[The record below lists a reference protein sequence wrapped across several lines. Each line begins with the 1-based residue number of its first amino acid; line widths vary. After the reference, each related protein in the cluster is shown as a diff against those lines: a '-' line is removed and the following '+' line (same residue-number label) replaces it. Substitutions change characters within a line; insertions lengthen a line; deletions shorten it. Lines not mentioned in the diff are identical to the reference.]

1 MALLA
6 LFSATTRPA
15 CDEFHLVFQSVGIDS
30 EVVDYE
36 DKYYLLVDESVA
48 EYAYTQLKVYVEEN
62 APEQHITRPLRPF
75 KQGFV
80 AAYIYAIILVL
91 VNILQNN
98 HAFGLD
104 WTQLGLADSYKLVA
118 GEWWLN
124 FTALSLHA
132 DIAHLAGNIGFGVLF
147 GLLVSQYIGAGAAW
161 LTILL
166 SGATGNALNAWLYNS
181 LHLSMG
187 ASTMV
192 FAALGIL
199 GVFSLNARY
208 AYHQRGIRRWL
219 PFFAAIALL
228 GFTGTAGERTDV
240 LAHISGF
247 ASGCVAATLWLT
259 LGKDRV
265 ITRQHQIFFGVI
277 SVFILIFTWTLAIE
291 NV

>member
-6 LFSATTRPA
+6 LFSATSRPA
-15 CDEFHLVFQSVGIDS
+15 CDEFHLVFLSVGIDS

-36 DKYYLLVDESVA
+36 DKYYLLVEETVA
-48 EYAYTQLKVYVEEN
+48 EYAYTQLKAYVEEN
-62 APEQHITRPLRPF
+62 APEQHITRPLRPL

-80 AAYIYAIILVL
+80 VAYAYAIILLL
-91 VNILQNN
+91 VNLFQNTQ
-98 HAFGLD
+98 AFGLD
-104 WTQLGLADSYKLVA
+104 WTQLGLADSYKLLA

-124 FTALSLHA
+124 FTALTLHA
-132 DIAHLAGNIGFGVLF
+132 DVAHLAGNIGFGVLF

-166 SGATGNALNAWLYNS
+166 AGAAGNALNAWLYNS
-181 LHLSMG
+181 LHLSLG

-192 FAALGIL
+192 FAALGML
-199 GVFSLNARY
+199 GVFSLNAHY

-247 ASGCVAATLWLT
+247 ASGCVAATLWLSI
-259 LGKDRV
+259 GKDRA
-265 ITRQHQIFFGVI
+265 ITRQHQLFFGIV